1 MGLVLISPEKLTI
14 EKLLRLGFLATNNE
28 TEYETLL
35 EGMSIFQKVGENA
48 IKMFLDSRLVVGQ
61 VGGELEARNERMQGY
76 LSQIRLLQSKFE
88 SFSLLHIPRSG
99 NTHADTLAMLATS
112 STQNLSRVILIED
125 LCRPTEVKGKAIHVH

>member
-61 VGGELEARNERMQGY
+61 VGDELEARDERMQGY

-99 NTHADTLAMLATS
+99 NTHADSLAMLATS

>member
-48 IKMFLDSRLVVGQ
+48 IKMFLDSRLVVSQ
-61 VGGELEARNERMQGY
+61 VGGELEARDERMQGY

-99 NTHADTLAMLATS
+99 NTHADSLAMLATS

>member
-1 MGLVLISPEKLTI
+1 MISPEKLTI

-61 VGGELEARNERMQGY
+61 VGGELEARDERMQGY

-99 NTHADTLAMLATS
+99 NTHADSLAMLATS